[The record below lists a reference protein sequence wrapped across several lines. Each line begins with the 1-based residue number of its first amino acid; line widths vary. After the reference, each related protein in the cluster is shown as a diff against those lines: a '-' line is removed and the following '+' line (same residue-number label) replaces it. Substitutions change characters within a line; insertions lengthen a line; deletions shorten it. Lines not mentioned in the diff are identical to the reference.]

1 MEFLLR
7 VMKNTW
13 LLPPDLTDAKNTCLE
28 AKKYLLDYFYYCKK
42 KPVNCLGEQGK
53 QELPHTLWSPLPKPP
68 SLLLFSS

>member
-28 AKKYLLDYFYYCKK
+28 GKKALINTRGMELTHAR
-42 KPVNCLGEQGK
+42 LG
-53 QELPHTLWSPLPKPP
+53 LN
-68 SLLLFSS
+68 